1 MRILVTGG
9 AGFIGSHIVDALI
22 ARRHTVFV
30 VDNLSTGKKEFIN
43 PKAKFYRGD
52 ICSKKRLATLFQ
64 KFRPQCVIHHAAHID
79 LRQSVADPT
88 HDAKINILGSLNLLE
103 ASVQNGV
110 KRFLFSSTGGA
121 LYGEANKIPTP
132 ESYPTNP
139 ISPYGVAKLS
149 VEHYLHYYE
158 KQYGLPTLA
167 LRYANVYG
175 PRQNGLGEAGVV
187 AIFCSRIFAK
197 KPLVINGDGKQTR
210 DYVYVADVVNAN
222 LQALDSTARGA
233 VNIGTGREVNVNT
246 LLRILALSVHLKVST
261 AHGPAKPGEQRRSA
275 LDARFANRTL
285 GWKPRVDLE
294 EGLAKTFG
302 WFQESG

>member
-9 AGFIGSHIVDALI
+9 AGFIGSHIVDALV

-30 VDNLSTGKKEFIN
+30 VDNLSTGKKEYIHR
-43 PKAKFYRGD
+43 KAKFYRAD
-52 ICSKKRLATLFQ
+52 VCSKKRLARLFQ

-88 HDAKINILGSLNLLE
+88 HDAKVNILGSLNLLE

-110 KRFLFSSTGGA
+110 KRFLFASTGGA

-132 ESYPTNP
+132 ETYPTNP

-167 LRYANVYG
+167 LRYANIYG
-175 PRQNGLGEAGVV
+175 SRQNGQGEAGVV
-187 AIFCSRIFAK
+187 AIFCSR
-197 KPLVINGDGKQTR
+197 LQDGRTLLINGDGKQTR
-210 DYVYVADVVNAN
+210 DYVYVGDVVDAN
-222 LQALDSTARGA
+222 LRAISSRVRGA

-246 LLRILALSVHLKVST
+246 LLRMLVLSAHLKVSPT
-261 AHGPAKPGEQRRSA
+261 HGPAKPGEQRRSA
-275 LDARFANRTL
+275 LDARLANRTL
-285 GWKPRVDLE
+285 GWKPGVDLE